1 MERFRQL
8 VMELNRQLES
18 GVGPDSLRQTIA
30 LLSMELEKE
39 TGHLPRSLG
48 TAKVAVVLP
57 AAPIHLTSSES
68 APASAAPTAA
78 PTSSVAKPNVKP
90 KAKSSPLVLFDEAF
104 EVEPVSEKPAPE
116 PNPVPAINPA
126 FDLMEEVP
134 TLYMHRGADLNDQL
148 HTDSASL
155 NDQLKGSSAERQD
168 LLSEGPIKDLRKAI
182 GINER
187 FQFIRAL
194 FRDDEAMY
202 ERSIKTINQ
211 FQILPEAEFWISRE
225 LKTKLGWPVDHPLVS
240 QFDQLVR
247 RRFS

>member
-8 VMELNRQLES
+8 VTELNRQLET
-18 GVGPDSLRQTIA
+18 GVDVDALRQTIA
-30 LLSMELEKE
+30 LLTLELEKE
-39 TGHLPRSLG
+39 SGQSGRSLG

-57 AAPIHLTSSES
+57 S
-68 APASAAPTAA
+68 ATIQVTGAEITNASNPSVIQPEPT
-78 PTSSVAKPNVKP
+78 PTQPVAKTKVKTT
-90 KAKSSPLVLFDEAF
+90 PLVLFDEEF
-104 EVEPVSEKPAPE
+104 TVESAPGSESMIAQSTYD
-116 PNPVPAINPA
+116 V
-126 FDLMEEVP
+126 MEEVP
-134 TLYMHRGADLNDQL
+134 TLYMHKGVELNDRLQ
-148 HTDSASL
+148 TESASL
-155 NDQLKGSSAERQD
+155 NEQLKASSVERQD
-168 LLSEGPIKDLRKAI
+168 LLREGPIKDLRKAI

-187 FQFIRAL
+187 FQFLREL

-225 LKTKLGWPVDHPLVS
+225 LKTKLGWPLDHPLVQ

>member
-39 TGHLPRSLG
+39 TGQLTRSLG

-57 AAPIHLTSSES
+57 AAPIHLISSEPV
-68 APASAAPTAA
+68 PASASPAPI
-78 PTSSVAKPNVKP
+78 SVPPLAKQSVKP
-90 KAKSSPLVLFDEAF
+90 KAKPSPLVLFDEAF
-104 EVEPVSEKPAPE
+104 VVESVSAKPAPE
-116 PNPVPAINPA
+116 GDPVPAVNPA

-134 TLYMHRGADLNDQL
+134 TLYMHRGTDLNDQL

-155 NDQLKGSSAERQD
+155 NDQLKGASTERQD

-187 FQFIRAL
+187 FQFIRTL

-225 LKTKLGWPVDHPLVS
+225 LKTKLGWPVDHPLVK
-240 QFDQLVR
+240 QFDQLVS

>member
-8 VMELNRQLES
+8 VTELNRQLET
-18 GVGPDSLRQTIA
+18 GADADALRQTIA
-30 LLSMELEKE
+30 LLTLELEKE
-39 TGHLPRSLG
+39 SGQSGRSLG

-57 AAPIHLTSSES
+57 SATIQVTGAEISNPFISLATQAEPI
-68 APASAAPTAA
+68 PIQP
-78 PTSSVAKPNVKP
+78 VAKAKVKTT
-90 KAKSSPLVLFDEAF
+90 PLVLFDEEF
-104 EVEPVSEKPAPE
+104 TVESAPGSD
-116 PNPVPAINPA
+116 PLVAQSSY
-126 FDLMEEVP
+126 DVMEEVP
-134 TLYMHRGADLNDQL
+134 TLYMHKGVELNDRLQ
-148 HTDSASL
+148 TESASL
-155 NDQLKGSSAERQD
+155 NEQLKASSVERQD
-168 LLSEGPIKDLRKAI
+168 LLREGPIKDLRKAI

-187 FQFIRAL
+187 FQFLREL

-225 LKTKLGWPVDHPLVS
+225 LKTKLGWPLDHPLVH

>member
-8 VMELNRQLES
+8 VMELNRQLEA
-18 GVGPDSLRQTIA
+18 GVGDDALRQTIA

-39 TGHLPRSLG
+39 TGHSSRSLG

-57 AAPIHLTSSES
+57 AASIQMSSTEFS
-68 APASAAPTAA
+68 KPTAESTYSEL
-78 PTSSVAKPNVKP
+78 PVSTKPNTKP
-90 KAKSSPLVLFDEAF
+90 KIAPLVLFDEEF
-104 EVEPVSEKPAPE
+104 TVESAPE
-116 PNPVPAINPA
+116 STAPVVNPA
-126 FDLMEEVP
+126 YDVMEEVP
-134 TLYMHRGADLNDQL
+134 TLYMHKGGELNDQL
-148 HTDSASL
+148 QTESASL
-155 NDQLKGSSAERQD
+155 NDQLKAASTERQD
-168 LLSEGPIKDLRKAI
+168 MLREGPIKDLRKAI

-187 FQFIRAL
+187 FQFIREL

-202 ERSIKTINQ
+202 ERSVKTINQ

-225 LKTKLGWPVDHPLVS
+225 LKTKLGCPIDHPLVN

>member
-8 VMELNRQLES
+8 VMELNRQLEA
-18 GVGPDSLRQTIA
+18 GVGNDALRQTIA

-39 TGHLPRSLG
+39 TGHSSRSLG

-57 AAPIHLTSSES
+57 AASIQMSSTEFSKPTAESTSSDLPVS
-68 APASAAPTAA
+68 T
-78 PTSSVAKPNVKP
+78 KPNTKP
-90 KAKSSPLVLFDEAF
+90 KVAPLVLFDEEF
-104 EVEPVSEKPAPE
+104 IVESAPE
-116 PNPVPAINPA
+116 STAPVVNPA
-126 FDLMEEVP
+126 YDVMEEVP
-134 TLYMHRGADLNDQL
+134 TLYMHKGGELNDQL
-148 HTDSASL
+148 QTESASL
-155 NDQLKGSSAERQD
+155 NDQLKAASTERQD
-168 LLSEGPIKDLRKAI
+168 MLREGPIKDLRKAI

-187 FQFIRAL
+187 FQFIREL

-202 ERSIKTINQ
+202 ERSVKTINQ

-225 LKTKLGWPVDHPLVS
+225 LKTKLGWPIDHPLVN